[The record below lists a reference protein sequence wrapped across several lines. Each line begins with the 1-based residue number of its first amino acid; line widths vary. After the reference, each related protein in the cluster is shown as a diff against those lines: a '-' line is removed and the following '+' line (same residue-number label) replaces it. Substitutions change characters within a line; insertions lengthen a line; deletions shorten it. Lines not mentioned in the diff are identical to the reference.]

1 MNDFDQIIDRSNT
14 NALAVEGF
22 VDYLFKG
29 DEGIKL
35 SCEKTE
41 LISMWVADMAFAVPT
56 AATDAMIKRISH
68 PIFGYTM
75 NFDEHYYRAFSN
87 WTEKRYGWTFAQDAL
102 QLSSGVIPAL
112 FDLID
117 QICEKG
123 DKVLTFTP
131 AYGYFKHASDHHH
144 NELVSCSL
152 NFVDGEY
159 FIDFDDLRIKT
170 ADPKSKLFFLCHPH
184 NPSGRIWTDEELR
197 LVGEI
202 CLANKVIIVSDEIH
216 CDLLRSNKTHTPLA
230 KLFPDSDQII
240 TCMAPS
246 KTFNLAGL
254 MTANIIIPNPGL
266 RAMWQNR
273 TQAFV
278 NPISLAAAQGV
289 YENGDEW
296 LETLC
301 GYLDE
306 NFSVLENELKVH
318 LPNAIFKIPDAT
330 YLAWIDLS
338 AYFPSSVNLTR
349 LFLEEAGVI
358 IEGGEMF
365 ISDGGIRI
373 RMNVACPRLQL
384 KDALK
389 RVIEVVKR
397 SAASQLPL

>member
-1 MNDFDQIIDRSNT
+1 MNEFDQIIDRSNT
-14 NALAVEGF
+14 NSLAIEGF

-29 DEGIKL
+29 DVSKSFSSDYTG
-35 SCEKTE
+35 
-41 LISMWVADMAFAVPT
+41 LISMWVADMAFAAPS
-56 AATDAMIKRISH
+56 AATNAMIKRISH
-68 PIFGYTM
+68 PVFGYTM
-75 NFDEHYYRAFSN
+75 NFDERYYRAFLN
-87 WTEKRYGWTFAQDAL
+87 WTEKRYGWTFAKESL
-102 QLSSGVIPAL
+102 HISSGVIPAL

-117 QICEKG
+117 QICEPG
-123 DKVLTFTP
+123 DKVLTLTP
-131 AYGYFKHASDHHH
+131 AYGYFKHAADHHQ

-152 NFVDGEY
+152 KFVEGEY

-184 NPSGRIWTDEELR
+184 NPTGRIWTDEELQ
-197 LVGEI
+197 LIGEI
-202 CLANKVIIVSDEIH
+202 CIKNKVVIVSDEIH
-216 CDLLRSNKTHTPLA
+216 CDLLRNNKTHTPLA

-254 MTANIIIPNPGL
+254 MLANIIIPNPEL
-266 RAMWQNR
+266 RAMWQKR

-278 NPISLAAAQGV
+278 NPISLAAAHGV
-289 YENGDEW
+289 YENGHEW
-296 LETLC
+296 LHRLR

-306 NFSVLENELKVH
+306 NFSVLENELKAH
-318 LPNAIFKIPDAT
+318 LPDAIFKIPDAT

-338 AYFPSSVNLTR
+338 AYLPASVNLTR
-349 LFLEEAGVI
+349 LFLDEAGVI

-373 RMNVACPRLQL
+373 RMNVACPRSQL

-389 RVIEVVKR
+389 RVIKVVKNFN
-397 SAASQLPL
+397 

>member
-1 MNDFDQIIDRSNT
+1 MNEFDQIIDRSNT
-14 NALAVEGF
+14 NALAIEGF
-22 VDYLFKG
+22 VDYLFKEDVG
-29 DEGIKL
+29 KNFSSENTD
-35 SCEKTE
+35 

-87 WTEKRYGWTFAQDAL
+87 WTEKMYGWIFAQDAL

-123 DKVLTFTP
+123 DNVLTFTP
-131 AYGYFKHASDHHH
+131 AYGYFKHAADHHH

-159 FIDFDDLRIKT
+159 FIDLDDLRIKT

-184 NPSGRIWTDEELR
+184 NPTGRIWTDEELR
-197 LVGEI
+197 LIGEI
-202 CLANKVIIVSDEIH
+202 CLDNKVIIVSDEIH
-216 CDLLRSNKTHTPLA
+216 CDLLRSNKIHTPLA

-254 MTANIIIPNPGL
+254 MIANIIIPSPEL
-266 RAMWQNR
+266 RARWQKR
-273 TQAFV
+273 TQPFV

-289 YENGDEW
+289 YENGHQW
-296 LETLC
+296 LETLR
-301 GYLDE
+301 GYLDK
-306 NFSVLENELKVH
+306 NFSLLESELKAH
-318 LPNAIFKIPDAT
+318 LPDAIFKIPDAT

-338 AYFPSSVNLTR
+338 AYFPASVNLTR
-349 LFLEEAGVI
+349 LFLDEAGVI

-397 SAASQLPL
+397 SSALQLPL